1 MILGGKTTI
10 LGSTSHISHGFGQVL
25 YVGHE
30 IEAVGLG
37 GLIDLVGK
45 KHWWVILGQ
54 RFGGSFCKVYKGK
67 PLKWMVY
74 KEKPY

>member
-1 MILGGKTTI
+1 MILGGKTPI
-10 LGSTSHISHGFGQVL
+10 FGSTSHISHGFGQVL

-45 KHWWVILGQ
+45 KTLLGHFGATFWWVILQG
-54 RFGGSFCKVYKGK
+54 
-67 PLKWMVY
+67 L
-74 KEKPY
+74 